1 MDTSKKGGRKTAIS
15 RQVATAF
22 LKHVPYNSIEVIK
35 LMRKKLIKLTAAC
48 VLTAIVLYAGGLQP
62 QPAEAIASR
71 TTAYEPLEQ
80 QAQRWVDE
88 LAEAPSF
95 AAWKKSSLIIS
106 PIGPGTHSWLV
117 LLKQNSETVGY
128 LVVHAVEAGGFQL
141 GEYGTS
147 NNPLF
152 DERTLSRSIKQLE
165 LLQPASNTEA
175 LYVHPL
181 LAAWKI
187 TADKDTYYADAAS
200 GEVLPVQP
208 SDWQAASTMKLT
220 NAKQMAVADHATLL
234 KQVTIPSF
242 NAFARLPWLTKKP
255 LPLST
260 SSYSSLFTNLNN
272 KEQLRYTA
280 ELFDGQM
287 LYVWSVV
294 GYNKWNTGSIYV
306 ALEADENGS
315 DRRYIPLTLLIELGH
330 FYR

>member
-1 MDTSKKGGRKTAIS
+1 M
-15 RQVATAF
+15 
-22 LKHVPYNSIEVIK
+22 
-35 LMRKKLIKLTAAC
+35 MRKKFIKLTAAC

-62 QPAEAIASR
+62 QSAAAIPNGVA
-71 TTAYEPLEQ
+71 AYEPLQQ

-88 LAEAPSF
+88 LAASPSF
-95 AAWKKSSLIIS
+95 AAWKKSSLVIS

-117 LLKQNSETVGY
+117 LVKQNHDTVGY
-128 LVVHAVEAGGFQL
+128 LVVNAVEAGGFQL

-147 NNPLF
+147 NHPLF
-152 DERTLSRSIKQLE
+152 DEQTLSRSMQQLE
-165 LLQPASNTEA
+165 LLKPASKTEA

-181 LAAWKI
+181 LAAWKV
-187 TADKDTYYADAAS
+187 TADKDTYYTDAAS

-208 SDWQAASTMKLT
+208 SDWAAASAIKLT
-220 NAKQMAVADHATLL
+220 NTGQMQAADKATIL
-234 KQVTIPSF
+234 KQVTLPSF
-242 NAFARLPWLTKKP
+242 NAFAKLPWLTKQP
-255 LPLST
+255 MPLST
-260 SSYSSLFTNLNN
+260 SSYSALFAHLNN

-294 GYNKWNTGSIYV
+294 GYNKWSTGPIYV
-306 ALEADENGS
+306 ALETDENGS

>member
-1 MDTSKKGGRKTAIS
+1 M
-15 RQVATAF
+15 Q
-22 LKHVPYNSIEVIK
+22 
-35 LMRKKLIKLTAAC
+35 KKLIKLTAAC
-48 VLTAIVLYAGGLQP
+48 VLTAIVLYASGLQP
-62 QPAEAIASR
+62 QPATAIANR
-71 TTAYEPLEQ
+71 ATAYEPLEQ

-88 LAEAPSF
+88 LADAPSF
-95 AAWKKSSLIIS
+95 AAWKKSSLVIS

-117 LLKQNSETVGY
+117 LVKQNNETVGY

-147 NNPLF
+147 QNPLF
-152 DERTLSRSIKQLE
+152 DEHTLSKSIKQLE
-165 LLQPASNTEA
+165 LIQPASNTEA
-175 LYVHPL
+175 LYIHPL

-187 TADKDTYYADAAS
+187 TADKDTYYTDAAS

-208 SDWQAASTMKLT
+208 SDWLAASTTKLS
-220 NAKQMAVADHATLL
+220 NGEQMQVADNAALL
-234 KQVTIPSF
+234 KHVTLPSF
-242 NAFARLPWLTKKP
+242 NAFARMPWLTKQP

-260 SSYSSLFTNLNN
+260 SSYSSLFAKINN

-294 GYNKWNTGSIYV
+294 GYNKWTTGPIYV

-315 DRRYIPLTLLIELGH
+315 DRRYIPLPLLIELGH